1 MNKERILLLSFYI
14 AYEAWVDAGAQPDGV
29 FSRYS
34 GLCGNL
40 YDWCNAQKLEPYRG
54 VLLDMMHAD
63 FIIAGL
69 DEKLPFNLSSNP
81 YSEEQ
86 LYNAC
91 HENKARLDWVR
102 RQVAAFENVVEE
114 RDALREEHMNGGS
127 GTRHAADIYF
137 QLRQEHNL
145 TREESLVE
153 YVDTL
158 KSENG
163 ALKAKGREVLRE
175 ASYVYEKYNQMVS
188 HLDGE
193 FVDGQTLYE
202 FDLLL
207 RGEKPPVLPDINEER
222 IYGRKE

>member
-1 MNKERILLLSFYI
+1 MKERMLLLSFYI

-29 FSRYS
+29 FSRHS

-63 FIIAGL
+63 FVTAGL

-91 HENKARLDWVR
+91 HENKARLEWVR

-158 KSENG
+158 KAENG

-222 IYGRKE
+222 IYGRK

>member
-1 MNKERILLLSFYI
+1 MNKERMLLLSFYL
-14 AYEAWVDAGAQPDGV
+14 AYEAWIDAGAQPDGV
-29 FSRYS
+29 FSRCF

-40 YDWCNAQKLEPYRG
+40 FDWCYKQQLTPYRG
-54 VLLDMMHAD
+54 VLLDMMRAD
-63 FIIAGL
+63 FVAAGL
-69 DEKLPFNLSSNP
+69 DKQLPFNLSSNP
-81 YSEEQ
+81 YSTEQ
-86 LYNAC
+86 LYDSC
-91 HENKARLDWVR
+91 HENKARLEWVR

-114 RDALREEHMNGGS
+114 RDALREEHVNGGS

-158 KSENG
+158 KAENG
-163 ALKAKGREVLRE
+163 ALKTKGREVLRE

-222 IYGRKE
+222 IYGRK

>member
-1 MNKERILLLSFYI
+1 MNKERMLLLSFYI

-29 FSRYS
+29 FSRCF

-40 YDWCNAQKLEPYRG
+40 FDWCYKQQLTPYRG
-54 VLLDMMHAD
+54 VLLDMMRAD
-63 FIIAGL
+63 FVAAGL
-69 DEKLPFNLSSNP
+69 DKLQPFNLSSNP

-86 LYNAC
+86 LYNSC
-91 HENKARLDWVR
+91 HENKARLEWVR
-102 RQVAAFENVVEE
+102 KQIAAFENVVEE
-114 RDALREEHMNGGS
+114 RDALREEHMN
-127 GTRHAADIYF
+127 AADIYF

-145 TREESLVE
+145 TREQSLVE

-158 KSENG
+158 KAENG

-193 FVDGQTLYE
+193 FVDGQTLHE

-207 RGEKPPVLPDINEER
+207 RGEKQAETPDINEEL
-222 IYGRKE
+222 IYGRK